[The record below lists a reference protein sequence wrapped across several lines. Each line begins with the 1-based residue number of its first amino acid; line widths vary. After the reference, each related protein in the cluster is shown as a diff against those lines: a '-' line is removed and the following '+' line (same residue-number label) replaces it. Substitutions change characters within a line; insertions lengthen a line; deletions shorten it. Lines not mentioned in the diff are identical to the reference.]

1 MITNSIYNFDNQN
14 LFKLKTP
21 YKSTMNK
28 WFELILGLIL
38 LVGVVAL
45 ILPGMPLQ
53 SWGTSALIVL
63 KGGLAWIIAIV
74 GLILIIL
81 GISEIKG

>member
-1 MITNSIYNFDNQN
+1 VQYTD
-14 LFKLKTP
+14 
-21 YKSTMNK
+21 TMNK

-38 LVGVVAL
+38 LVGTIAL
-45 ILPGMPLQ
+45 VFPGMPLQ
-53 SWGTSALIVL
+53 SWGTAAWVVL
-63 KGGLAWIIAIV
+63 KGALVWIVALI

>member
-1 MITNSIYNFDNQN
+1 
-14 LFKLKTP
+14 
-21 YKSTMNK
+21 MNK

-38 LVGVVAL
+38 LVGTIAL
-45 ILPGMPLQ
+45 IFPGMPLE
-53 SWGTSALIVL
+53 SWGSAALTVL
-63 KGGLAWIIAIV
+63 KGGLAWVVAII

>member
-1 MITNSIYNFDNQN
+1 
-14 LFKLKTP
+14 
-21 YKSTMNK
+21 MNK
-28 WFELILGLIL
+28 WLELILGLIL

-45 ILPGMPLQ
+45 VLPGMPLQ
-53 SWGTSALIVL
+53 SWGVAALTVL
-63 KGGLAWIIAIV
+63 KGGLAWIVAII